1 MSGLFREEAIRR
13 YLDRGGRGE
22 VARLTPGWTG
32 ATFWLVVAAAA
43 TGLLFL
49 HFATVDEIASGP
61 AVQRE
66 GRVVE
71 AFLPGAYASRLRPGL
86 PVVVRFDGES
96 EAVRGS
102 IETVEPRVLSP
113 EEARSRLGVASGD
126 RAIDGACL
134 VVAARV
140 SEGVLGRRGR
150 AEVAVATRRL
160 GEALLH

>member
-1 MSGLFREEAIRR
+1 LSGLFREEAIRR

-32 ATFWLVVAAAA
+32 ATFWLVVAAAV

-49 HFATVDEIASGP
+49 HFATVDEVASGP
-61 AVQRE
+61 AVLHGSR
-66 GRVVE
+66 VE

-86 PVVVRFDGES
+86 PVVVRFDGER
-96 EAVRGS
+96 EAVRAS
-102 IETVEPRVLSP
+102 IESVEPRVLSP

-140 SEGVLGRRGR
+140 PEGIEGRRGR

-160 GEALLH
+160 GEALFH

>member
-1 MSGLFREEAIRR
+1 MSGLFRVEAIRR

-32 ATFWLVVAAAA
+32 ATFWLIVAAAV
-43 TGLLFL
+43 TGFLFL
-49 HFATVDEIASGP
+49 HFATVDEVASGP

-66 GRVVE
+66 GTVVE

-86 PVVVRFDGES
+86 PVVVRFEGER

-102 IETVEPRVLSP
+102 IETVESRVLSP
-113 EEARSRLGVASGD
+113 DETRRRLGDAVE
-126 RAIDGACL
+126 GAHV

-140 SEGVLGRRGR
+140 AAGVEGRRGR